1 MLNSC
6 GGDTGLARLVSL
18 TALACAAFATP
29 ARADPIITPIIAS
42 IIASVGIPA
51 SVSVFG
57 ITVGVA
63 GVLSGLVT
71 TAIGIGLAILFAP
84 RPKLPPPEDG
94 VIAAQQNLP
103 YRIYLYGRARVAGAM
118 MLKESAASSLCY
130 VAALAGHYV
139 DGFEQLYL
147 NDDQVTVP
155 PLSVAAG
162 SFVVGT
168 EYTIA
173 TVGTTNFTL
182 IGASANTV
190 GVIFTAT
197 GVGSGT
203 GTATATEL
211 IAGTVASGADG
222 RYGGSTVYVQTR
234 QGLSTETAY
243 AFITSLLPTYW
254 DATHRGDGQA
264 SIGMTCQGVS
274 AQNFVTTYP
283 YAAPSPSAILRGYQV
298 FDPRDTTQ
306 SATNP
311 ATWKWSQNAALAIL
325 HFLCF
330 SEFGFQATY
339 SEAILP
345 FLSQWIQAANDCDD
359 AMPLKSGG
367 TEPRYRLGGWTTT
380 EQAKVTTLLMMLQC
394 CDGFLSRRGAGYW
407 LQIGKFYTPTV
418 TLTDDDIVGFIIQTD
433 VSSEDKVNE
442 AIAYWSDPD
451 NGYVTVD
458 TDPIINEADQVARG
472 GAPRK
477 AQLQLT
483 WVQSVGQASRLLKRE
498 MFRQGVTVRGTLTLG
513 WSGMNAAY
521 ERWIAINSNSI
532 PRLSGVVI
540 ENRKAVISARTRTVT
555 IDFILS
561 GPALDTY
568 NPATDESS
576 VPPIPQRPATVGLP
590 IPASVAV
597 VPELITDASGA
608 SSVIA
613 AISWTEPLYNG
624 TPWSLNY
631 IVQYRM
637 TNAGAG
643 SPGPWTQQTF
653 LTPTIAAGVVSVQTG
668 TLPQGTSLDFEVA
681 SIGQGASLSTWSALV
696 TVSTVLSS
704 VAPAAPTWTSAV
716 GTSGHATL
724 TVVAPPSPNFAKV
737 QFYRA
742 ATGSPFSSAT
752 AIGAP
757 VAGSPNAT
765 IVYTDTVA
773 AGTYYYFAVSLTTLA
788 VASAPAGPET
798 ATVT

>member
-1 MLNSC
+1 M
-6 GGDTGLARLVSL
+6 ARLVSL
-18 TALACAAFATP
+18 AALACAIATP
-29 ARADPIITPIIAS
+29 ANADPIITPIIAS

-57 ITVGVA
+57 ITIGVA

-94 VIAAQQNLP
+94 VIVAQQNLP
-103 YRIYLYGRARVAGAM
+103 YRIYVYGRARVAGAV
-118 MLKESAASSLCY
+118 MLKESIASNLCF
-130 VAALAGHYV
+130 VAAIAGHYV
-139 DGFEQLYL
+139 DGFETLYL

-155 PLSVAAG
+155 ALVVTAG
-162 SFVVGT
+162 AFVVGT
-168 EYTIA
+168 SYTIA
-173 TVGTTNFTL
+173 SVGTTNFTL
-182 IGASANTV
+182 IGASANTI

-211 IAGTVASGADG
+211 IAGTVAAGADG
-222 RYGGSTVYVQTR
+222 RYGGSTVYIETR
-234 QGLSTETAY
+234 QGLSPETAY
-243 AFITSLLPTYW
+243 AFITSQLPTYW

-264 SIGMTCQGVS
+264 SIGMKCGGVS

-298 FDPRDTTQ
+298 FDPRDGTQ
-306 SATNP
+306 SPTNP

-330 SEFGFQATY
+330 SKFGFQANY
-339 SEAILP
+339 STAIFP

-407 LQIGKFYTPTV
+407 LQIGKYYAPTV

-513 WSGMNAAY
+513 WSGMNGAY

-555 IDFILS
+555 VDFILS
-561 GPALDTY
+561 GTALDTY

-590 IPASVAV
+590 IPANVTV
-597 VPELITDASGA
+597 VPELVGPSTVVLA
-608 SSVIA
+608 V
-613 AISWTEPLYNG
+613 SWDEPFYNG
-624 TPWSLNY
+624 AAWNLNY
-631 IVQYRM
+631 IVQWRL
-637 TNAGAG
+637 TNAGG
-643 SPGPWTQQTF
+643 GTPGAWTQQTF
-653 LTPTIAAGVVSVQTG
+653 TTPTIAALRVSVQTNVV
-668 TLPQGTSLDFEVA
+668 PFGTSIDVEV
-681 SIGQGASLSTWSALV
+681 SSVGTGASLSTWSALH
-696 TVSTVLSS
+696 TVSTILSS
-704 VAPAAPTWTSAV
+704 LAPASPTWTSAV
-716 GTSGHATL
+716 GHTGNAVL
-724 TVVAPPSPNFAKV
+724 TVVAPTSSNFASV

-752 AIGAP
+752 TI
-757 VAGSPNAT
+757 GSPVTGSPSAT
-765 IVYTDTVA
+765 LTYTDTVA
-773 AGTYYYFAVSLTTLA
+773 AGTYDYFAVSLTSSA